1 MQTASLATGTQV
13 GNQDSLNR
21 QAIIQQMSQ
30 RVDGLTQKTAAA
42 ALESVLELVG
52 ETLAAG
58 RPVHLSGFGSFG
70 LRRRRARTNVHPRTG
85 RPVTVPAAWVP
96 VFTPSRLLRERVQA
110 VTSEEDLAL

>member
-1 MQTASLATGTQV
+1 M
-13 GNQDSLNR
+13 GNQDGLNR
-21 QAIIQQMSQ
+21 QAIIQQISQ

-58 RPVHLSGFGSFG
+58 RPVHLSGFGSFS

-85 RPVTVPAAWVP
+85 KPVTVPAAWVP
-96 VFTPSRLLRERVQA
+96 IFTPSRLLRERVQA
-110 VTSEEDLAL
+110 VTSSEEDLTL